1 MRVRSAEGVG
11 PWKNP
16 LRNGTGF
23 SSKRTGRDSNPR
35 YRYNRYAGLANR
47 YLQPL
52 GHLSGSWIESITS
65 TAGGMDRNFRQLGG
79 SPKKIHVLSCLCRGF
94 SPIDQ
99 SKMPANNR
107 TAKRNARMR
116 PTVATRFLN
125 FLLASAMGRLQIRGF
140 VSFLKPDHTHAGASS
155 GES

>member
-1 MRVRSAEGVG
+1 MICIKKVAPVLGAT
-11 PWKNP
+11 
-16 LRNGTGF
+16 L
-23 SSKRTGRDSNPR
+23 KRTGRDSNPR
-35 YRYNRYAGLANR
+35 SRYNRLAGLANR

-52 GHLSGSWIESITS
+52 GHLSGSWIESIAS
-65 TAGGMDRNFRQLGG
+65 TAGGMHRNFPQLVG
-79 SPKKIHVLSCLCRGF
+79 SPKKSHVLSGFCRVF
-94 SPIDQ
+94 LPIDQ